1 MCTRLPHIGLT
12 AVAIVYTGSTKLLY
26 LGVFYEVRDRI
37 HMKPNVPVLGA
48 TPIKIALSESMQHRW
63 TDSHDI
69 LCQRTIKILSTHI
82 FYLDA
87 SIIMTTLQK
96 KKIHAFLY
104 ACVSASMLC
113 AVPIMVDWSAAAG
126 IRSTILPVL
135 SLEALGV
142 DMRRWW
148 SKKHDN
154 VRDYYAKHRT
164 QYLSYAIR
172 DSQLVPDN
180 TLRGCLL
187 HNLFLPISTLKILIM
202 ERLLINTPIFYSCSQ

>member
-96 KKIHAFLY
+96 KNT
-104 ACVSASMLC
+104 CVSVRMRVC
-113 AVPIMVDWSAAAG
+113 IHVV
-126 IRSTILPVL
+126 RSSYHGRLERSCWDTKYQTSSIVTGGTGRRYETLVKKKAWQRTWLLRKTQDAISIICNKGFTI
-135 SLEALGV
+135 GT
-142 DMRRWW
+142 R
-148 SKKHDN
+148 
-154 VRDYYAKHRT
+154 
-164 QYLSYAIR
+164 
-172 DSQLVPDN
+172 
-180 TLRGCLL
+180 
-187 HNLFLPISTLKILIM
+187 
-202 ERLLINTPIFYSCSQ
+202 